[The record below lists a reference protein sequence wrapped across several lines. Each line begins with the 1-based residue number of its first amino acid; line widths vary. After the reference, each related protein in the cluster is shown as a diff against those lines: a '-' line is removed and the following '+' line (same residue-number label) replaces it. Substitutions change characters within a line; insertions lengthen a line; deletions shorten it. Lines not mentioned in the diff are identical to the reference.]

1 MRWELE
7 PNPTRGK
14 VLGAYALFLL
24 LALFLLGLIFLA
36 YGVPPLKA
44 YALLFS
50 PLTDTLGLA
59 EVARR
64 TIPLLLI
71 GSGLALAFR
80 VGFFNIG
87 AEGQLLLGA
96 VGAAYVALFLPPG
109 PWTLPLMFLLGGSLG
124 AVWVGIAAWLRVR
137 FGANEILTTLMQN
150 YLAYYLVVYLVAG
163 PWKGRQVFG
172 FLYTDRFP
180 PEAQLPRL
188 GDTLVHWPTLV
199 LGIAA
204 ALLLQALLFRTPLGF
219 EWRILGEN
227 PKAARYLGLKQGRLL
242 LLAALS
248 SGLLAGLSGVGEVA
262 GIHLRLL
269 EPAQI
274 SLGYGFTAILVA
286 WLARG
291 RPLGVLLT
299 APLLGLVLAG
309 GDALKLAL
317 SMPFR
322 VVDVVAGLLL
332 LSFIG
337 AEALSRHRLVWRR

>member
-1 MRWELE
+1 MRWELD
-7 PNPTRGK
+7 PSPSPWK
-14 VLGAYALFLL
+14 VFLAYSLFVVLAFLLLGLLFLL
-24 LALFLLGLIFLA
+24 
-36 YGVPPLKA
+36 YGVSPLKA
-44 YALLFS
+44 YGLFLS
-50 PLTDTLGLA
+50 PLGDSLGLA
-59 EVARR
+59 EVGRR

-71 GSGLALAFR
+71 GAGLALAFR

-87 AEGQLLLGA
+87 AEGQLLMGA
-96 VGAAYVALFLPPG
+96 VGGAYVALFLPPG
-109 PWTLPLMFLLGGSLG
+109 PWTLPLMFVLGGGLG
-124 AVWVGIAAWLRVR
+124 AVWGGFAAWLRVR

-150 YLAYYLVVYLVAG
+150 YLVYYLVVYLVAG
-163 PWKGRQVFG
+163 PWKGQTVFG

-188 GDTLVHWPTLV
+188 GDTLVHWPTLL

-204 ALLLQALLFRTPLGF
+204 ALGLQLLLFRTPLGF

-227 PKAARYLGLKQGRLL
+227 PEAARYLGLKGGRLI
-242 LLAALS
+242 LLAALL
-248 SGLLAGLSGVGEVA
+248 SGFLAGLAGVGEVA

-291 RPLGVLLT
+291 RPLLVLLT
-299 APLLGLVLAG
+299 APLLGLILAG
-309 GDALKLAL
+309 GDALKLSL

-332 LSFIG
+332 LALIG
-337 AEALSRHRLVWRR
+337 AEAASRHRLVWRR